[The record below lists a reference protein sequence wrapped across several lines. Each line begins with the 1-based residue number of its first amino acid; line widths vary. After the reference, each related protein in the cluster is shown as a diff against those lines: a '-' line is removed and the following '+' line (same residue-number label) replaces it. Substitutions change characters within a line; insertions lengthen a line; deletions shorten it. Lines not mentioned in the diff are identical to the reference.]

1 MENFYSGIHP
11 TKFCLARLRWAERDR
26 LPNLLAAVHAGIC
39 PRELYEAA
47 VKENPKVIA
56 KLRKD
61 VGKAAKWELKRY
73 GCLLIP

>member
-1 MENFYSGIHP
+1 VENFYSGIHP
-11 TKFCLARLRWAERDR
+11 TKNCLARLRWAERDR
-26 LPNLLAAVHAGIC
+26 LPNLLSAVHRGIC

-56 KLRKD
+56 ELRKA

>member
-26 LPNLLAAVHAGIC
+26 LPNLLAAVRAGIC
-39 PRELYEAA
+39 PPELYEAA

-56 KLRKD
+56 ELRKA
-61 VGKAAKWELKRY
+61 VGKAAKWELQRY